1 MKEKWKHRPTWVE
14 IDLDAIAHNI
24 DQIIELTGNERK
36 VMGIVKAD
44 AYGHGAVEVAN
55 ILIDH
60 GVKYLAVAILDEAIA
75 LRKAGIKLPIL
86 ILGYTPGEQSEDIIK
101 WDIMQTVYNI
111 DMAYHLSK
119 QAQKHN
125 KQAKIH
131 IKLDTGMGRIGFRD
145 KHETIEAVK
154 EISQMPLI
162 EIEGIFT
169 HYSVADQ
176 ENKEYTIS
184 QFEKF
189 EAICEALED
198 VNIHIPI
205 KHTANSAATIDF
217 EKAHLNLIRP
227 GIILYG
233 LYPSEEVLKERIL
246 LKPAMTFKTSIANIK
261 SVSSNSSISYGRKH
275 ITKRE
280 SIIATLPVGYA
291 DGYSRMLTG
300 SAEVL
305 VKGIKAPVVG
315 TICMDQCMIDITDI
329 PDVKIGDEVILFG
342 QGLSTEE
349 LAEKLGTINY
359 EIICMVSKRVPR
371 VYIHNGEIKSIKNM
385 LLD

>member
-1 MKEKWKHRPTWVE
+1 VE

-24 DQIIELTGNERK
+24 DQIIKLTGKERK

-55 ILIDH
+55 VLIEH
-60 GVKYLAVAILDEAIA
+60 GVRYLAVAILDEAIA

-101 WDIMQTVYNI
+101 WDIMQTIYNK
-111 DMAYHLSK
+111 DMAYQLSK
-119 QAQKHN
+119 EAEKHN

-145 KHETIEAVK
+145 KNETIEAVK
-154 EISQMPLI
+154 TISQMPFI

-176 ENKEYTIS
+176 KDKEYTIS
-184 QFEKF
+184 QLEKF
-189 EAICEALED
+189 EDICEALED
-198 VNIHIPI
+198 IDIHIPI

-233 LYPSEEVLKERIL
+233 LYPSEEVLKERII
-246 LKPAMTFKTSIANIK
+246 LKPAMTFKTRIANIK
-261 SVSSNSSISYGRKH
+261 NVSPNSSISYGRKH
-275 ITKRE
+275 VTTKK

-291 DGYSRMLTG
+291 DGYSRMLSG

-329 PDVKIGDEVILFG
+329 PDVKIGDEVVLFG
-342 QGLSTEE
+342 QGLSIEE

-371 VYIHNGEIKSIKNM
+371 VYMHNGEIKCIKNI